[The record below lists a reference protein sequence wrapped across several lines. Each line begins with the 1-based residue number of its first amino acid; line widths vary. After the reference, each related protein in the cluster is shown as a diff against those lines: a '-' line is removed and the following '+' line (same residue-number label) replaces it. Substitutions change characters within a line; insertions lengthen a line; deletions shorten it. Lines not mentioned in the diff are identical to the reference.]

1 MEQNKEMTAQESLA
15 LIAETVNNSRKSI
28 VHRSGKYMIVW
39 GISLTL
45 ISLLVY
51 ILWKTT
57 GKADWNYLGFAMPVI
72 GLIPAFMLKKKET
85 TPLPDNTVSRM
96 LGGVWRTFG
105 VFAVSVSVFSI
116 LYAHLGSN
124 ALTNIAIA
132 ISLSPMILLLFG
144 MAETIS
150 GVAVK
155 NRAIQVAG
163 VITGVGGIILY
174 YFLGNLSDSGVE
186 TTLLFT
192 LAGIVLVLTGVIL
205 QVQNKE

>member
-57 GKADWNYLGFAMPVI
+57 GKADWNYLWFAMPVI

>member
-1 MEQNKEMTAQESLA
+1 MTAQESLA

-39 GISLTL
+39 GLSLTL

-57 GKADWNYLGFAMPVI
+57 GKADWNYLWFAMPVI

-96 LGGVWRTFG
+96 LGGVWRSFG